1 MSQIPLDLPPNSSFS
16 IDPPEHEED
25 RVHRHKLE
33 TRNQVKDFFL
43 IGCGVLFTFLV
54 LGFAIKFTFDQPTP
68 ELQKNGLAL
77 IGSIL
82 TGVLGFLAGWATTK
96 RSNK

>member
-16 IDPPEHEED
+16 IDPLEHEED
-25 RVHRHKLE
+25 RIHRHKLE
-33 TRNQVKDFFL
+33 SRNQIKDFVL
-43 IGCGVLFTFLV
+43 IGCGGIFAFIALI
-54 LGFAIKFTFDQPTP
+54 FAIKYTFDQPTP

-77 IGSIL
+77 VGSIF
-82 TGVLGFLAGWATTK
+82 TGVLGFLAGWGTTK